1 MRVGNVIDNCNH
13 KPHVLLGSSN
23 SNLIGHLW
31 TSCVKAPEKSWY
43 ETWSHGLAVK
53 SKPPSLTRSLSCNQ
67 FLLVLNSRLELEP
80 CWWNQKTKSE
90 CSKMAGTLI
99 PGARVAVL
107 SVMMLLCLTGNNIVP
122 VAEAIWLTIPSSGT
136 KCVSEEIQNNVVVL
150 ADYYV
155 VDEAHPEN
163 PSTISARVSINPSLN
178 S

>member
-1 MRVGNVIDNCNH
+1 
-13 KPHVLLGSSN
+13 
-23 SNLIGHLW
+23 
-31 TSCVKAPEKSWY
+31 
-43 ETWSHGLAVK
+43 
-53 SKPPSLTRSLSCNQ
+53 
-67 FLLVLNSRLELEP
+67 
-80 CWWNQKTKSE
+80 
-90 CSKMAGTLI
+90 MAGTLI